1 MGNDINNNKQI
12 TIGNIIG
19 SNARTVLAIVSFIGA
34 LYVQNEINKVNIMEL
49 RKSIDVLDTK
59 QEESYRKLDD
69 LKLDKAVFNATMQQ
83 IQLIQADMRET
94 RGDVKH
100 ILQIVGDKKK

>member
-1 MGNDINNNKQI
+1 MGDDSNNNKQI

-19 SNARTVLAIVSFIGA
+19 SNARTVLVIVSFIGA

-49 RKSIDVLDTK
+49 RKSV
-59 QEESYRKLDD
+59 D
-69 LKLDKAVFNATMQQ
+69 LKLDRAVFNATMQQ
-83 IQLIQADMRET
+83 MQLIQADMRET